1 MDIEQ
6 LCKLLK
12 DIILEEDSVSLPGLG
27 TLVAEIVPASFTDR
41 GYTINPPYRHLSFIP
56 TAGKDKFLAKRLAKS
71 EGIKEAAA
79 EEELGRFLAQLKEV
93 LKARKAVILPGL
105 GKLRATRENH
115 FFFVPDQQLDIYP
128 EGFGLNSISLKNHEE
143 TAEEIADAVS
153 DLAEAMAEAPV
164 PEQVEVISTGQEP
177 APVISTE
184 QAPSPVI
191 STEQAPSP
199 VISTEQSERR
209 NPIDKPVRKKRPLL
223 TAILIAAAL
232 CIVFLGALAILGRT
246 SPDFVDRFLYS
257 ADELQTLKS
266 LNL

>member
-1 MDIEQ
+1 MDIEL

-56 TAGKDKFLAKRLAKS
+56 TAGKDKLLVKRLAKS
-71 EGIKEAAA
+71 EGIKESAA
-79 EEELGRFLAQLKEV
+79 EEELNRFLAQLKEV
-93 LKARKAVILPGL
+93 LKARKSVVLPGL

-128 EGFGLNSISLKNHEE
+128 EGFGLTSISLKNHEE

-153 DLAEAMAEAPV
+153 DLASAMAETPV
-164 PEQVEVISTGQEP
+164 PEQVE
-177 APVISTE
+177 VISTE

-199 VISTEQSERR
+199 VISTERSERR